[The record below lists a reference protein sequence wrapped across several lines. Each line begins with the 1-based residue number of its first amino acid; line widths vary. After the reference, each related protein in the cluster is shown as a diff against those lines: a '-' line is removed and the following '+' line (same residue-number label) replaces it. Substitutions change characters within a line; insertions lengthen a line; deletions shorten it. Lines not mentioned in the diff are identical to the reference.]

1 MAQPPAAL
9 KQADSNLFKTA
20 NRAVQLAS
28 AKPIVTYWCEYY
40 VVNQILARQ
49 LHQEDPEIL
58 NYTTTLM
65 DKLEEAKTKF
75 AAEEAVM
82 DDDVAKVYIEQFA
95 QDTLDRAQ
103 KVIRANKC
111 TQQTA
116 NTFDAAATFLNLLS
130 VWGPLDADTKQKIK
144 YAKWN
149 TVRILKA
156 IKEGTDPN
164 ESNPKPEPEP
174 AALEADELNN
184 MGVTSPSAGP
194 FPATVEDAPESSSI
208 RGDPSLVSQPQTP
221 ASAVAPH
228 QQDSM
233 TLPDAPHGNAGY
245 FDPAATP
252 QPPSIPSP
260 MSPPL
265 QPSAGPGDL
274 PQRWTPTPPA
284 ADTAFSPPPPKEEN
298 NQYAQNSAPEPA
310 TAPPTFAPSPAA
322 MPAVAP
328 PPALV
333 SPPASYMN
341 MAPNPSTVSYGQP
354 SAPAISSNTAT
365 AHASTA
371 PTIAPGGYNVDDAS
385 VRKAQKHCKWAIS
398 ALNFEDAATA
408 VRELEL
414 ALQTLGAR

>member
-1 MAQPPAAL
+1 MAQQPPAAL

-20 NRAVQLAS
+20 NRAVQLAA

-58 NYTTTLM
+58 NYTLSLM
-65 DKLEEAKTKF
+65 DKLEEAKTNF

-149 TVRILKA
+149 TLRILKA

-164 ESNPKPEPEP
+164 DSNPKPEAEP
-174 AALEADELNN
+174 VGLDSDELDLSA
-184 MGVTSPSAGP
+184 VTSPSAGP
-194 FPATVEDAPESSSI
+194 LPATVEDAPDSSSI

-221 ASAVAPH
+221 TYPSAPN
-228 QQDSM
+228 QQNNM
-233 TLPDAPHGNAGY
+233 TLPNAPYGNSDY
-245 FDPAATP
+245 FDQTGAV
-252 QPPSIPSP
+252 QHPSMPSP

-265 QPSAGPGDL
+265 QASAGPGDL
-274 PQRWTPTPPA
+274 PQRWTPTPPPVDA
-284 ADTAFSPPPPKEEN
+284 PFASPPPPQDSEQ
-298 NQYAQNSAPEPA
+298 QYRQAP
-310 TAPPTFAPSPAA
+310 PPTFAPSPPV

-328 PPALV
+328 PPPLA
-333 SPPASYMN
+333 SPPASYLTN
-341 MAPNPSTVSYGQP
+341 MAPTPSTASYNQP
-354 SAPAISSNTAT
+354 LAPATSSSVT
-365 AHASTA
+365 HSSTE
-371 PTIAPGGYNVDDAS
+371 PPGGYNMDDAS
-385 VRKAQKHCKWAIS
+385 IRKAQKHAKWAIS
-398 ALNFEDAATA
+398 ALNFEDMVTA
-408 VRELEL
+408 VKELEL

>member
-1 MAQPPAAL
+1 ML
-9 KQADSNLFKTA
+9 TLV
-20 NRAVQLAS
+20 VQ
-28 AKPIVTYWCEYY
+28 
-40 VVNQILARQ
+40 Q
-49 LHQEDPEIL
+49 
-58 NYTTTLM
+58 
-65 DKLEEAKTKF
+65 AKTKF

>member
-1 MAQPPAAL
+1 
-9 KQADSNLFKTA
+9 
-20 NRAVQLAS
+20 
-28 AKPIVTYWCEYY
+28 
-40 VVNQILARQ
+40 
-49 LHQEDPEIL
+49 
-58 NYTTTLM
+58 
-65 DKLEEAKTKF
+65 
-75 AAEEAVM
+75 M

-149 TVRILKA
+149 TLRILKA

-164 ESNPKPEPEP
+164 ESNPKPDPEP
-174 AALEADELNN
+174 AALESDELNPLG
-184 MGVTSPSAGP
+184 MTSPSAGP
-194 FPATVEDAPESSSI
+194 FPATVEDVPESSSI

-233 TLPDAPHGNAGY
+233 TLPDASHGNSGY
-245 FDPAATP
+245 FDSTAAP

-265 QPSAGPGDL
+265 QASAGPGDL

-284 ADTAFSPPPPKEEN
+284 ADAAFSPPPSKVEDNEHT
-298 NQYAQNSAPEPA
+298 QASAPAPA
-310 TAPPTFAPSPAA
+310 PGPPTFAPSPAA

-333 SPPASYMN
+333 SPPASYMD
-341 MAPNPSTVSYGQP
+341 MVPTPSTVSYGQP
-354 SAPAISSNTAT
+354 SAPAINSSKAT
-365 AHASTA
+365 ANSSTA
-371 PTIAPGGYNVDDAS
+371 PTIAPGGYNIDDDS
-385 VRKAQKHCKWAIS
+385 IRKAQKHCKWAIS

-408 VRELEL
+408 VKELEL

>member
-58 NYTTTLM
+58 NYTTMLM

-149 TVRILKA
+149 TLRILKA
-156 IKEGTDPN
+156 IKDGTDPN

-174 AALEADELNN
+174 AALEPDELNSLA
-184 MGVTSPSAGP
+184 VTSPSAGP
-194 FPATVEDAPESSSI
+194 FQATVEDAPESSSI

-221 ASAVAPH
+221 ASAVAH

-233 TLPDAPHGNAGY
+233 SLPEVPHGNAGY
-245 FDPAATP
+245 FDSTATP

-265 QPSAGPGDL
+265 QASAGPGDL

-284 ADTAFSPPPPKEEN
+284 ADTSFSPPLPKEEN
-298 NQYAQNSAPEPA
+298 DQYIQPSAPAPA
-310 TAPPTFAPSPAA
+310 TGPPTFAPSPAA

-328 PPALV
+328 PPTLV
-333 SPPASYMN
+333 SPPASYMD

-354 SAPAISSNTAT
+354 SAPAMSSNTPT

-371 PTIAPGGYNVDDAS
+371 PMIAPGGYNVDDAS
-385 VRKAQKHCKWAIS
+385 IRKAQKHCKWAIS

-408 VRELEL
+408 VKELEL